1 MKKLK
6 TNCKIF
12 RYIICSIFLILFS
25 TKSVTSSEVLFT
37 IKGNKFTDSEVILS
51 LLKEIPKDTN
61 IDYSNDIIKTLN
73 ESNLFSNIEIQFEEK
88 KYIIIVQEFPNIN
101 QIKFINND
109 RLKDEDLETIVN
121 ETNFNIYN
129 LQKTNLF
136 IDEIKKI
143 YQSFG
148 YNNVKISYEEK
159 INNENNSVNLI
170 FDIKEGTITKIN
182 SINIQGN
189 ISISAQ
195 EIISI
200 INSKTKSLRNIF
212 ANNNFKPT
220 ILVRDN
226 FIISAY
232 YKDKGFIDVDVQ
244 SKVEYLQNNKVNIY
258 FTINEGNIYSLSSIN
273 ISDNQNILSKTSR
286 DLIKSKRDKFISSQ
300 NYFSASNIKDFR
312 NEISNIIINSGIDF
326 FEINTLDQVDENKV
340 NILLEIIPINPKY
353 TKNINIVGNNRTY
366 DYVIRRE
373 LDIAEGDAFSVSQLK
388 NLRNKLVDLNL
399 FESVNIKEEAVDDSF
414 SNLIIEVK
422 EKQTGSFNA
431 GVSVGTLDGF
441 AIVTGLKERNFYG
454 TGRSLDVLL
463 NTSDDNNELKIVTSD
478 RLSYENEIDIRYKI
492 NYKQRD
498 YSESS
503 SYKLDTFSSGVGIG
517 YKINQN
523 FFHNFDLE
531 YVLKDYN
538 ITNSS
543 TASQSILDSS
553 GGNMSYLIKN
563 NFRFSTLNPG
573 FVSRSGNYI
582 NFNNTI
588 ETPTSSGNGYI
599 RNIVTLK
606 KYYSSSSKNIFGIQS
621 RIGNIFSLNNND
633 ILTDD
638 KFALGGRWLRGF
650 DNYGAGPRNSRTSYI
665 GGNNLFVT
673 KLDYSYEISNNSN
686 FPIFLNLF
694 NDYGLVWENK
704 TKPTNNDNSLRSS
717 AGFGIRYYSPIGPI
731 GFSWGFPI
739 MDKEYDI
746 KRMFI
751 FSIGNIDWN
760 YFI

>member
-760 YFI
+760 

>member
-189 ISISAQ
+189 NSISAQ

-244 SKVEYLQNNKVNIY
+244 SKVEYLKNNKVNIY

-523 FFHNFDLE
+523 FFHNFDIE

-751 FSIGNIDWN
+751 FSIGNID
-760 YFI
+760 

>member
-121 ETNFNIYN
+121 EKNFNIYN

-751 FSIGNIDWN
+751 FSIGNID
-760 YFI
+760 

>member
-751 FSIGNIDWN
+751 FSIGNID
-760 YFI
+760 